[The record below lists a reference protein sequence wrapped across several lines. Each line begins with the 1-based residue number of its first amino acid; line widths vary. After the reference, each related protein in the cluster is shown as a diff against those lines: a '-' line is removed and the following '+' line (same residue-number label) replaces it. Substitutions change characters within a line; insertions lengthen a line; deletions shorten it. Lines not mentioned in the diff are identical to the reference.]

1 MHFYFFVRK
10 VCCVRRRFCRA
21 DLSCIFFW
29 LLCCALLYCA
39 WLAAA
44 ECSSWHVCRQADGS
58 TEVINGGNSVMVSAQ
73 PVKRIKEGG
82 GSAAAGIKKD
92 RQELMMT
99 VYDEN
104 GAKRLLSSRHPA
116 CLAEGLYFVF
126 PNEACDGELCI
137 NNGVWTKAG
146 RQIYV
151 LPPEDTG
158 EVLRV
163 QFRARTEDG
172 RMYYSRTF
180 VLMSDTG
187 KF

>member
-1 MHFYFFVRK
+1 MHFYFFVRE
-10 VCCVRRRFCRA
+10 VRCVRRRFCRA
-21 DLSCIFFW
+21 DLSYILFS
-29 LLCCALLYCA
+29 LLCRVLLFCA

-44 ECSSWHVCRQADGS
+44 GCGAWSVCQQADGS
-58 TEVINGGNSVMVSAQ
+58 AEEIYGGDFVTVSAQ
-73 PVKRIKEGG
+73 PVERIKEGSG
-82 GSAAAGIKKD
+82 PAAADAKKD
-92 RQELMMT
+92 QQELLMT
-99 VYDEN
+99 IYDEN
-104 GAKRLLSSRHPA
+104 GAKRLLSPKHFA

-126 PNEACDGELCI
+126 PNDARDGEQRT

-146 RQIYV
+146 RQSYV
-151 LPPEDTG
+151 LPPEDAG